1 MSRYPSLKNYDQ
13 ERVIDRIRGFEG
25 TGIDPDT
32 AKIMAES
39 EERARAIAE
48 RQEKLNKE
56 PQYAT
61 AKDLRFPVLKP
72 EQLAKDTGMSI
83 SEAEKLL
90 ATMPLPDRRRV
101 RTAQKLMEQGK
112 ELEALRV
119 YGKIVGVRVI
129 EKKAT
134 KKPEPQPDNFIKLSR
149 YDNDALAQ
157 EFEDADEGE
166 TTFTMGRGRF
176 ESEYPEPEFDPL
188 NLQDYEDADEGET
201 TFTMGRGRFAP
212 KPGINPGLATSI
224 VGTQPLPERD
234 KVGEAGQFLVNL
246 PIATL
251 AGAGVVRDIKIIKES
266 KDKEAGAALT
276 LQQLNEVARAAGYKG
291 NPNAPTIPEQIDQT
305 TNVYKS
311 QLFIRDRAEKA
322 IRENKDNQ
330 ARAQARVQEKIANL
344 DFEKLQRQSAD
355 YASDLRGRLE
365 GELAD
370 AQTLSEVRGFRS
382 QDQID
387 NMKNSLTRDI
397 RALKNYENRA
407 RAGSLPPFPKI
418 ANYGQP
424 DQRLIN
430 RYWGYTPDEWQ
441 KEIAIQMAV
450 AGLTYGA
457 GKLPIFRG
465 GTSGGGIGRIGGTGP
480 TRPGQTPKEFT
491 VAKEFIESGA
501 IPGLDDIGKVR
512 TDAGLKAGRSYLNP
526 TDDQFGNTMTAVL
539 EKVKIKQNIEQGKVV
554 TTKDIVTVA
563 TPEEAAIIAGA
574 SNAQIGRMIIAG
586 TSGATAGVLVSPSA
600 PVVAPEVTE
609 VEEIET
615 PSVTTPVPSPDIG
628 IGIEDEEIE
637 QTSPPTIAPTITPIP
652 DDTGDEPDDD
662 FMTPSPSAPPEPI
675 IEAPEFPE
683 EFPEIGI
690 SEPEVID
697 YDRDQRQKSPAEIAD
712 EARETKTDRKTETET
727 RTNLKLQL
735 AEELRTQPQTE
746 LEAFLETPSRVST
759 TTGTEGGTG
768 RPIPP
773 LFRKKGKGPKRKAVV
788 MGVNPN
794 TPDIVGWKQGNVYRY
809 KDLRTGQEAISKKP
823 LPKYQIR
830 PGRTPQAS
838 LTVVK
843 RGLGVPTEFTDSMG
857 VVKAQIGRRGRTIRF
872 NRRGRR

>member
-13 ERVIDRIRGFEG
+13 ERVIDRLRGFEG
-25 TGIDPDT
+25 TGIDPNT

-72 EQLAKDTGMSI
+72 EQLARDTGMSI

-90 ATMPLPDRRRV
+90 ATMPIPDRRRV

-129 EKKAT
+129 QKKAT
-134 KKPEPQPDNFIKLSR
+134 KKPEPQPDNIIKLSR
-149 YDNDALAQ
+149 YDNSALAQ

-188 NLQDYEDADEGET
+188 NFQDYEDADEGET

-224 VGTQPLPERD
+224 VGTQPVQEPTVINPGLATSIVGTQPLPERD
-234 KVGEAGQFLVNL
+234 KVGEAGQFLANL

-311 QLFIRDRAEKA
+311 QLFIRDRADRA
-322 IRENKDNQ
+322 IKENRDNQ

-355 YASDLRGRLE
+355 YSSDLRGRLE

-397 RALKNYENRA
+397 KALKNYENRA

-457 GKLPIFRG
+457 GKLPIPRG
-465 GTSGGGIGRIGGTGP
+465 GPRGGGGGGGRGP
-480 TRPGQTPKEFT
+480 TRPGQTPE
-491 VAKEFIESGA
+491 EFIQTLSAVDE
-501 IPGLDDIGKVR
+501 IGRVR
-512 TDAGLKAGRSYLNP
+512 TNAGLKAGRSYLNP
-526 TDDQFGNTMTAVL
+526 TDDEVSRTATAVL
-539 EKVKIKQNIEQGKVV
+539 ERVKIKPSTTSKQVIDDVIE
-554 TTKDIVTVA
+554 VA

-574 SNAQIGRMIIAG
+574 SNAQIGRIIAG
-586 TSGATAGVLVSPSA
+586 TSGATAGAVVSPST
-600 PVVAPEVTE
+600 PVIAPEVTE
-609 VEEIET
+609 GEEIET

-628 IGIEDEEIE
+628 IGIEEDEIE
-637 QTSPPTIAPTITPIP
+637 DTTAPTIAPTITPIP
-652 DDTGDEPDDD
+652 DDTGDETDDD
-662 FMTPSPSAPPEPI
+662 IFTPSPSAPAEPTIKPEPGELEPQ
-675 IEAPEFPE
+675 IEAPEFPDVL
-683 EFPEIGI
+683 PDIGI
-690 SEPEVID
+690 SDDPDPQAETNDEP
-697 YDRDQRQKSPAEIAD
+697 
-712 EARETKTDRKTETET
+712 
-727 RTNLKLQL
+727 
-735 AEELRTQPQTE
+735 
-746 LEAFLETPSRVST
+746 
-759 TTGTEGGTG
+759 TTGTATAIGIEPIEETFTEEETQIDPFTPTPGPVSTGTARG
-768 RPIPP
+768 TARPVV
-773 LFRKKGKGPKRKAVV
+773 RKKGKGPKRKAVV
-788 MGVNPN
+788 MGVDPN

-843 RGLGVPTEFTDSMG
+843 RGLGVPTELTDSMG

-872 NRRGRR
+872 KRRGRR

>member
-101 RTAQKLMEQGK
+101 RTAQKVMEQGK

-157 EFEDADEGE
+157 EF
-166 TTFTMGRGRF
+166 
-176 ESEYPEPEFDPL
+176 
-188 NLQDYEDADEGET
+188 EDADEGET

-387 NMKNSLTRDI
+387 NMKNSLTRDMK
-397 RALKNYENRA
+397 ALKNYENRA

-586 TSGATAGVLVSPSA
+586 TSGATAGAVVSPSA
-600 PVVAPEVTE
+600 PVIAPEVTE
-609 VEEIET
+609 IEEIET

-628 IGIEDEEIE
+628 IGIEEDEIE
-637 QTSPPTIAPTITPIP
+637 DTTAPTIAPTITPIP

-712 EARETKTDRKTETET
+712 EARETKTDRKTEPET

-788 MGVNPN
+788 MGVTPN
-794 TPDIVGWKQGNVYRY
+794 TPDIVGWKRGNVYRY
-809 KDLRTGQEAISKKP
+809 KDGRTGQEAISKKP